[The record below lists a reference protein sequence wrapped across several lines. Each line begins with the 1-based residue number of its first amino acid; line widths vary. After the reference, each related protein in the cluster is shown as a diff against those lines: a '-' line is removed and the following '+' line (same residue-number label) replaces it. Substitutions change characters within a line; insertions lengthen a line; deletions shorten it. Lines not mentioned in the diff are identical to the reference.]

1 MTQARKLSLALL
13 FITLASAM
21 ALTVSCRNN
30 ARPPTL
36 EATFVPSGEPATYT
50 ATIVRSIEDGE
61 HRLVTETQ
69 VARSGDMRR
78 EEWTEKG
85 ERLALITRFDAGK
98 SFLLNLGKQ
107 TYSET
112 DFAWKATEKSKP
124 SSANEVQNSDDAE
137 KQRSDVREQT
147 SAMGFVE
154 DRFAEEPTSLE
165 NRALPDEYIA
175 NQLCKVVEKR
185 ASFADGRTEV
195 TRTFRAENL
204 SGLALKTESET
215 FSPTQRVKV
224 VTEWREIKLEASPD
238 HFVVPTNFK
247 KAQSSSAQ

>member
-1 MTQARKLSLALL
+1 MGLSDKIRATFVLTTLALTI
-13 FITLASAM
+13 FFA
-21 ALTVSCRNN
+21 VSCRNN
-30 ARPPTL
+30 AKPPAL
-36 EATFVPSGEPATYT
+36 EATFVPSGEPPTYT
-50 ATIVRSIEDGE
+50 ATIVRSIEEGE
-61 HRLVTETQ
+61 HRLISETQ

-107 TYSET
+107 TYNET
-112 DFAWKATEKSKP
+112 DFAWKATEKSKS
-124 SSANEVQNSDDAE
+124 SSANEVQNADDAE
-137 KQRSDVREQT
+137 KQRSAAKEQT

-154 DRFAEEPTSLE
+154 DRFTEEPTGLE

-175 NQLCKVVEKR
+175 NQLCKVSEKR

-195 TRTFRAENL
+195 TRTFRAEKL

-224 VTEWREIKLEASPD
+224 VTEWRDIKLEASPD
-238 HFVVPTNFK
+238 HFVVPSNFK
-247 KAQSSSAQ
+247 KVQSSAAP